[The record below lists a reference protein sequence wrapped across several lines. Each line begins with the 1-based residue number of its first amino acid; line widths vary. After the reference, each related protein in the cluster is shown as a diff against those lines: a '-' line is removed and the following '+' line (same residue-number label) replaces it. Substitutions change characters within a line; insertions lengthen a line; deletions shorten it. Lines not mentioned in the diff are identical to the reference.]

1 MCSPKVLASIIGSI
15 YALFV
20 YFLFSGSLY
29 YADSTSAFILPIL
42 TLAYFCNVK
51 KRSLYFILFLVL
63 YSVSDLMVIVSE
75 KLTIVSEKLTYD
87 VDYYVGNSLYILA
100 YTALTIEIARN
111 ISFSYILKNYLFS
124 IIVLFLLNSY
134 IAYILSQII
143 NPHLEFG
150 SQYILEFAYNISML
164 MILSIALLNYFYKDS
179 RKAFY
184 LLIGA
189 ICIVFAEVLNV
200 AYLYVTRQNL
210 LNFFTISLGLVGF
223 YFLYEQAKLKYRQK
237 DKAVY

>member
-51 KRSLYFILFLVL
+51 NRSLYFILFLVL
-63 YSVSDLMVIVSE
+63 YSVSDLMVI
-75 KLTIVSEKLTYD
+75 ISEKLTYD

-111 ISFSYILKNYLFS
+111 ISFSYIFKNHLFS

-200 AYLYVTRQNL
+200 AYLYITRQNL

>member
-20 YFLFSGSLY
+20 YFLFSDSLY
-29 YADSTSAFILPIL
+29 YADSASALILPIL
-42 TLAYFCNVK
+42 TLAYFCNVE
-51 KRSLYFILFLVL
+51 KRSLYFVLFLVF
-63 YSVSDLMVIVSE
+63 YSISDLMIIISD
-75 KLTIVSEKLTYD
+75 KLTYD
-87 VDYYVGNSLYILA
+87 FDYYVGNSLYILA
-100 YTALTIEIARN
+100 YIALTIEIARN
-111 ISFSYILKNYLFS
+111 ISFTYIFKHHLFS
-124 IIVLFLLNSY
+124 VIVLFALNSY
-134 IAYILSQII
+134 IAYILSKII

-150 SQYILEFAYNISML
+150 SQYVLEIIYNISML
-164 MILSIALLNYFYKDS
+164 TILSIALLNYFYKDS

-189 ICIVFAEVLNV
+189 ICIVFAEVINV
-200 AYLYVTRQNL
+200 AYLYITHQNL

-237 DKAVY
+237 DKAIY